1 MRVRLTL
8 ILPRSEQGGLHHS
21 TIKAALLLILTL
33 PFTFLGVG
41 GAAFEGVAHL
51 RAECFVAAHEVL

>member
-1 MRVRLTL
+1 MKAEGGRMKGSLQQL
-8 ILPRSEQGGLHHS
+8 CLHPSAFILS
-21 TIKAALLLILTL
+21 
-33 PFTFLGVG
+33 FG